1 MQYMESKKRID
12 PSSLFKPSV
21 AQITVVLPLRQ
32 GIQFDQFSED
42 LVGSI
47 SRGNLELEEDQ
58 RISSYV
64 SGEPEIAKLKS
75 TFRHAEL
82 NQYVTSNPLRLLLP
96 IFARSF
102 KPLQVKFDVY
112 GAVAVYVQLDA
123 SAEWSELDLDEIRAE
138 RFNEKLQMKRD
149 WRYLVAQAVLESGLF
164 EKALVAKGKWDC
176 AEN

>member
-138 RFNEKLQMKRD
+138 QFNEKLQMKRD